1 MQVGSASALNFL
13 RNTYSADNLNTP
25 ADGTRARLKKLQNS
39 AKAQESLRESMTTSA
54 EAAKARAARKLEEAK
69 QQLEMLKSGG
79 YPPEVVARLA
89 AELAHKISA
98 AAAEF
103 ASAVAASATPPA
115 SAANATVATADTGAS
130 ATDATTYASA
140 TTETASSD
148 SSEGSAE
155 QTDVPDGA
163 TAARNAYQSVI
174 EDGRQAPAGI
184 STEDRKTMEEFKA
197 ILQEVRPLMDKAMRE
212 LRARTGQQGSGT
224 DAYPLEAQ
232 AGASVIPTSITI

>member
-1 MQVGSASALNFL
+1 MQVGSASARNIL

-25 ADGTRARLKKLQNS
+25 ADGTSARLKILQNS

-103 ASAVAASATPPA
+103 ASAVAASATPAA
-115 SAANATVATADTGAS
+115 SAANATVATADTGAG

-155 QTDVPDGA
+155 QTDEPDGA

-174 EDGRQAPAGI
+174 EDGRQASVRV

-197 ILQEVRPLMDKAMRE
+197 ILQEVRQLMDKAMRE
-212 LRARTGQQGSGT
+212 LRARPGQQGPGT
-224 DAYPLEAQ
+224 DYPLEAQ
-232 AGASVIPTSITI
+232 AGASVLPTSITI